1 VSHYFT
7 DNRNLA
13 ENRKVHSFR
22 FSGYSFTFTTDNGVF
37 AKAGVDY
44 GTEVLLECAANENLH
59 GALLDLGCGYGVI
72 GIVLKRLCDDLDV
85 VCCDIN
91 PRAIELTE
99 INCVS
104 NAVSCAAV
112 ESDGFQAIQ
121 GEFNFIITNPPVRA
135 GKQVIYKMFED
146 AKDRLCEGGV
156 LLAVIRRKQGAE
168 SALRKLQEVFGNC
181 ETVARDKGYWVLRS
195 ERVDSFEEA
204 C

>member
-1 VSHYFT
+1 
-7 DNRNLA
+7 
-13 ENRKVHSFR
+13 
-22 FSGYSFTFTTDNGVF
+22 
-37 AKAGVDY
+37 
-44 GTEVLLECAANENLH
+44 
-59 GALLDLGCGYGVI
+59 
-72 GIVLKRLCDDLDV
+72 
-85 VCCDIN
+85 
-91 PRAIELTE
+91 
-99 INCVS
+99 VS